1 MTLLGLVLVLLAGGA
16 VVLVATEETSRYI
29 LFGYTLQLDHVQM
42 FAAGAVTAVVLL
54 LGLWMMVAGT
64 RRSARRRRRMRADQ
78 AQTSDRV
85 ARLEDEK
92 RELEQRLERERAA
105 EHAATDRAAVQH
117 AVADRATADRV
128 AAERGA
134 AREAAGRTAAREAG
148 RADARAAV
156 RDARAAERDE
166 DRDTA
171 PFPRD
176 GADREPAYTQGRTRG
191 PAHARVPGAR
201 VPGDRLVARGP
212 EDTLP

>member
-1 MTLLGLVLVLLAGGA
+1 MTFLGLVLVLLAGGA

-42 FAAGAVTAVVLL
+42 FAAGAITAAVLF

-64 RRSARRRRRMRADQ
+64 RMSARRRRRMRADR

-105 EHAATDRAAVQH
+105 EHAATDRAAAQH
-117 AVADRATADRV
+117 AVADRAAADHV
-128 AAERGA
+128 AAE
-134 AREAAGRTAAREAG
+134 RTAAREAG

-156 RDARAAERDE
+156 RDTRAAERDE

-171 PFPRD
+171 PFRRD
-176 GADREPAYTQGRTRG
+176 GADREPAYTPGRTQG